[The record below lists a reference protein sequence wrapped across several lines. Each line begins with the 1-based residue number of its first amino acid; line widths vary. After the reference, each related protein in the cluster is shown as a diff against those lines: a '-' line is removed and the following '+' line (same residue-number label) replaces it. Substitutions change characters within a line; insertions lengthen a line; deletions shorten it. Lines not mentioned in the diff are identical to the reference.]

1 MQAQQELVVLLITV
15 TTAGAHGFELGD
27 AVTIKGL
34 KQDVQ
39 GYSRA
44 EGAFI
49 IISVPNAISFQYY
62 AKAKVGTTGNVNIEA
77 EATQLRQAGFY
88 TGASIGVPSFSVESN
103 GSAGT
108 IRST

>member
-1 MQAQQELVVLLITV
+1 MKHSCTETSVTAIVRIVVQAQQELVVLLITV

-49 IISVPNAISFQYY
+49 IILINAISFPILCKSKSWYKWKCKY
-62 AKAKVGTTGNVNIEA
+62 RSPSNTT
-77 EATQLRQAGFY
+77 
-88 TGASIGVPSFSVESN
+88 
-103 GSAGT
+103 
-108 IRST
+108 

>member
-1 MQAQQELVVLLITV
+1 MECYSNPAWLSIVYEVPGTETSVISAVSDSSAGTGGVGSSLITV

-27 AVTIKGL
+27 AITIKGL

-49 IISVPNAISFQYY
+49 IIAVINPN
-62 AKAKVGTTGNVNIEA
+62 
-77 EATQLRQAGFY
+77 
-88 TGASIGVPSFSVESN
+88 
-103 GSAGT
+103 
-108 IRST
+108 